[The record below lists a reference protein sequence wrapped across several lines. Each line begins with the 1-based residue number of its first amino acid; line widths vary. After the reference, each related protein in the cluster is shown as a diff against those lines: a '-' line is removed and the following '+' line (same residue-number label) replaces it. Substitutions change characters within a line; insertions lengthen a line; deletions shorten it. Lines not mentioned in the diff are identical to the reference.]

1 MIDNTN
7 VVINSDEEAKE
18 VVQKRADAYEHT
30 VKKASSLLQ
39 LIIGGLSV
47 ITALAAAGLLTEF
60 TSIIFN
66 PDGVNELTVNEAVLN
81 ILSFLALLT
90 IVVWGLLGMITHLIS
105 ILLNRDYPGV
115 IPSQNSISH
124 QSIVEASNKERS
136 KHDSNDIR
144 YSTWLIHYACGKT
157 ESKSPLSK
165 VQHDYRVAVYAG
177 VSSTILLFL
186 SVILLSY
193 LFEGV
198 RGGLLLV
205 NISII
210 LLAIIAVISYFNTNE
225 DVPLKQDISKL
236 SIVLVIILLAISA
249 LLSGGAAYFSSIE
262 LYQQF
267 V

>member
-1 MIDNTN
+1 
-7 VVINSDEEAKE
+7 
-18 VVQKRADAYEHT
+18 
-30 VKKASSLLQ
+30 
-39 LIIGGLSV
+39 
-47 ITALAAAGLLTEF
+47 
-60 TSIIFN
+60 
-66 PDGVNELTVNEAVLN
+66 
-81 ILSFLALLT
+81 
-90 IVVWGLLGMITHLIS
+90 
-105 ILLNRDYPGV
+105 
-115 IPSQNSISH
+115 
-124 QSIVEASNKERS
+124 
-136 KHDSNDIR
+136 
-144 YSTWLIHYACGKT
+144 
-157 ESKSPLSK
+157 
-165 VQHDYRVAVYAG
+165 